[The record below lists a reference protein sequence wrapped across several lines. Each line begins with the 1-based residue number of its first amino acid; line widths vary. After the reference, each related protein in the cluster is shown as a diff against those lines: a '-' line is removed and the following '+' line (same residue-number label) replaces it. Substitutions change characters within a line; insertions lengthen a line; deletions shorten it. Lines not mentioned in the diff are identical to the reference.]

1 MAWNDINVGSNDG
14 NKKSDVEYMKLQAGT
29 PVKFRIL
36 DAEPFSRWTHWLPK
50 QSRSITCGGGD
61 CPICAVIKAQKAN
74 GETPQYSSTKKHILH
89 VWNYATGKVEFFEAG
104 NTVFA
109 QLGAYHKMLGD
120 IRNVEF
126 TVVKNGSGK
135 QTSYTFMPGV
145 QAPATQDIINTYNE
159 KKVDFVARYNPPKVD
174 DVKKLM
180 AGMSF
185 DEVFSKDNKEETT
198 VTTEQDNDTVDF
210 TV

>member
-1 MAWNDINVGSNDG
+1 MAWDDIKVGTASN
-14 NKKSDVEYMKLQAGT
+14 KCEVEYMKLTPGN
-29 PVKFRIL
+29 PVKMRVL

-50 QSRSITCGGGD
+50 QTRSITCAGAD
-61 CPICAVIKAQKAN
+61 CPICAVVKAQKAN
-74 GETPQYSSTKKHILH
+74 GETPQYSGSKKHIVH
-89 VWNYATGKVEFFEAG
+89 VWNYSTNRVEFFEAG

-120 IRNVEF
+120 IRSADF
-126 TVVKNGSGK
+126 TVMKAGSGK
-135 QTSYTFMPGV
+135 QITYTFMPGAV
-145 QAPATQDIINTYNE
+145 APVTQDILDEYQN

-185 DEVFSKDNKEETT
+185 EEVYKNTEETAQT
-198 VTTEQDNDTVDF
+198 AQEVQTGGVVDF